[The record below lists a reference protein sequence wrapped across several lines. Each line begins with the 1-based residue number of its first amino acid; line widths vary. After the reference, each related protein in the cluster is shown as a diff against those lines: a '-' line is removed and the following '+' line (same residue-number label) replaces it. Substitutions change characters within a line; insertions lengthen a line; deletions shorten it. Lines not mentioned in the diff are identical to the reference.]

1 MRRIGAGLVLL
12 ALAGCR
18 GGEKSDVV
26 PWLPAAPPQADPI
39 VVSLAPPCD
48 ADQLRGRL
56 RVQGAGG
63 TLVGGIAVRN
73 TGEDACSL
81 TGRASAR
88 LVGGTAP
95 ETRWRVLAMKA
106 QPWNTGPIVA
116 SLASVRA
123 IEPGH
128 QAWVAL
134 FWSNWCPAGTRLTT
148 SGEPPKAL
156 LLGLPADRELRFPI
170 RGFVSRC
177 DAPRSASRLGIA
189 PFRPLGREPARS
201 TRIPLRAS
209 FNGVARPE
217 VKFGTPELRA
227 PRGGVLRYRIA
238 LTSRLKTPFAFSAC
252 PVYEQRAFTHLR
264 EAYVLSCRAAG
275 AFAPGERK
283 VFAMELKVPADAPLG
298 RQPLVW
304 VLGPDTYVI
313 RGCRPRS

>member
-95 ETRWRVLAMKA
+95 KTRWRVLAMKA

-134 FWSNWCPAGTRLTT
+134 FWSNWCPARTRLTT

-156 LLGLPADRELRFPI
+156 LLGLPAD
-170 RGFVSRC
+170 GVS
-177 DAPRSASRLGIA
+177 SASR
-189 PFRPLGREPARS
+189 
-201 TRIPLRAS
+201 
-209 FNGVARPE
+209 
-217 VKFGTPELRA
+217 
-227 PRGGVLRYRIA
+227 
-238 LTSRLKTPFAFSAC
+238 SA
-252 PVYEQRAFTHLR
+252 A
-264 EAYVLSCRAAG
+264 SCRAATRRG
-275 AFAPGERK
+275 PLRALGSRRSARLGESRPARPAFRSAPPSTVSPVR
-283 VFAMELKVPADAPLG
+283 
-298 RQPLVW
+298 R
-304 VLGPDTYVI
+304 
-313 RGCRPRS
+313 